1 MPFPSFLPVDTRLIC
16 HSQTEMLPPP
26 PSLLPLPPL
35 SLAPKGVN
43 PFLLEAFII
52 LMPVAVV
59 QQVLETLSWVG
70 MTGSTPQWQK

>member
-1 MPFPSFLPVDTRLIC
+1 METHPAVPRQKLYT
-16 HSQTEMLPPP
+16 ML
-26 PSLLPLPPL
+26 LY
-35 SLAPKGVN
+35 

>member
-1 MPFPSFLPVDTRLIC
+1 MYFPSFLPVDTRLIC
-16 HSQTEMLPPP
+16 HYQTEMLPPP

-35 SLAPKGVN
+35 SPAPKGVN

-52 LMPVAVV
+52 LMPVVVV

-70 MTGSTPQWQK
+70 MTGNTPQWQK